1 MDTTLNVTPRETTGK
16 GWARKSRA
24 AGKVPGILYGPKT
37 EPRSLE
43 LDPEELLD
51 LFKHTG
57 DRNTIVQVTVD
68 GQTTPCLVR
77 EVQRHP
83 LSRDVLHV
91 DFYAVDPDA
100 VIEVMVPLRATGR
113 PKGAVLGGRLR
124 IVRREIR
131 VACRYDHIPEALVC
145 DITPLDIGDMIMA
158 SQIPLPE
165 GVQLV
170 ADNDFQVM
178 SIYGKKRGAQQKKS

>member
-1 MDTTLNVTPRETTGK
+1 MDTTLNVNSRETSGK
-16 GWARKSRA
+16 GWARKARA
-24 AGKVPGILYGPKT
+24 AGKLPGVLYGPKT

-43 LDPEELLD
+43 FDPDELLG
-51 LFKHTG
+51 LFKQTG

-83 LSRDVLHV
+83 LSRELLHV
-91 DFYAVDPDA
+91 DFYAPDPEA
-100 VIEVMVPLRATGR
+100 EIEVMVPLRATGR

-124 IVRREIR
+124 VVRRSIEI
-131 VACRYDHIPEALVC
+131 ACRYDQIPEALVC
-145 DITPLDIGDMIMA
+145 DVTPLDIGDMVMA
-158 SQIPLPE
+158 SEIPLPE
-165 GVQLV
+165 GVRLV

-178 SIYGKKRGAQQKKS
+178 SIYGKKRGAQPKKK

>member
-16 GWARKSRA
+16 GMARKARK
-24 AGKVPGILYGPKT
+24 AGRVPGVLYGPNT
-37 EPRSLE
+37 ESIP
-43 LDPEELLD
+43 LDFAPEELLE
-51 LFKHTG
+51 LFKETG

-68 GQTTPCLVR
+68 GRTIPCLVR

-83 LSRDVLHV
+83 LSREILHV
-91 DFYAVDPDA
+91 DFYAPDPEA
-100 VIEVMVPLRATGR
+100 EIEVMVPLEATGR

-124 IVRREIR
+124 LVRRSIKVR
-131 VACRYDHIPEALVC
+131 CRYDKIPRALVC

-158 SQIPLPE
+158 SEIPMPE
-165 GVQLV
+165 GVKLV

-178 SIYGKKRGAQQKKS
+178 SVYGKKRGAQPKK